1 MYFCTWQGNNVLHV
15 LNIKQ
20 VYETTNVFTDTSGF
34 TLLTLIG
41 RM

>member
-1 MYFCTWQGNNVLHV
+1 MCFCTWQVNNVLHV

-20 VYETTNVFTDTSGF
+20 VYETTNVFTSGLTF
-34 TLLTLIG
+34 LTLVG